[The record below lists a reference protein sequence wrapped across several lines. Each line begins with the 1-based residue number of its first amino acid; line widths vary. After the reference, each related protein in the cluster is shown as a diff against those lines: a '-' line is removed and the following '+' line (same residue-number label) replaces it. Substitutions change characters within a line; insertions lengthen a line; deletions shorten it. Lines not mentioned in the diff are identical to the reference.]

1 MQAIID
7 RFTTHPVFFIIVR
20 SPQCVLRNRDGADD
34 APVGDIMERL
44 NRASK
49 LRTLVM
55 SDFTPNDPSSTST
68 GTIKE
73 INADTG
79 KVTVEVNVFGR
90 PTLADVN
97 FAQIKLLVLRSGWA
111 A

>member
-1 MQAIID
+1 
-7 RFTTHPVFFIIVR
+7 
-20 SPQCVLRNRDGADD
+20 
-34 APVGDIMERL
+34 
-44 NRASK
+44 
-49 LRTLVM
+49 M

-68 GTIKE
+68 GTINE
-73 INADTG
+73 ITADTG